1 MTFEEWL
8 EFYSP
13 GTAFTEGEKAPLHA
27 AWLAGAA
34 QRPEV
39 AAIVQVL
46 PLQPQ
51 PATVTTC
58 TPHPLVERLMEL
70 PRYGIYTDVEDGYD
84 PYWRAEPES
93 DGDWVKWEDV
103 KRHLPQGDRS

>member
-39 AAIVQVL
+39 GTINV
-46 PLQPQ
+46 PLR
-51 PATVTTC
+51 
-58 TPHPLVERLMEL
+58 LVELIREARKDGWYEDN
-70 PRYGIYTDVEDGYD
+70 PRWDEVD
-84 PYWRAEPES
+84 AL
-93 DGDWVKWEDV
+93 
-103 KRHLPQGDRS
+103 LPQGGR

>member
-34 QRPEV
+34 QRPEEKPNGWV
-39 AAIVQVL
+39 IAVE
-46 PLQPQ
+46 
-51 PATVTTC
+51 
-58 TPHPLVERLMEL
+58 PHNAEYISFDGKRW
-70 PRYGIYTDVEDGYD
+70 RY
-84 PYWRAEPES
+84 
-93 DGDWVKWEDV
+93 
-103 KRHLPQGDRS
+103 LPQHSRSSTKEK